1 MKILILGSK
10 GMLAFKLI
18 DVFKGN
24 ELVKWDL
31 PELDITK
38 KEDVI
43 NKIADL
49 KPELVINA
57 AAYTDVDGC
66 ETNKE
71 LAMNV
76 NGNAVGYIAE
86 ACSKINVP
94 LVHISTDY
102 VFDGK
107 KASGYAEEDKKNP
120 INVYGQS
127 KSLGEELLMKNTKKF
142 FLIRT
147 EWLYGPNG
155 KNFVDTIIRLASEKP
170 ELNVV
175 TDQVGSP
182 TYTGDL
188 AKKINEIAKKGVFG
202 IYHVTNSGSCSWF
215 DFAKKILEIKKIKTP
230 VKPTTSLEFKRPA
243 TRPAYSVLI
252 NKNLEKQGISK
263 MRQWQEALKYYL
275 EAEKNG

>member
-1 MKILILGSK
+1 MRILLLGSK
-10 GMLAFKLI
+10 GMLAYKLI
-18 DVFKGN
+18 DAFKEN
-24 ELVKWDL
+24 DLVKWDL

-38 KEDVI
+38 REDVT
-43 NKIADL
+43 NKITKL
-49 KPELVINA
+49 NPELVINA

-71 LAMNV
+71 LALNV

-86 ACSKINVP
+86 ACNKINAP

-107 KASGYAEEDKKNP
+107 KSSGYSEECKKNP
-120 INVYGQS
+120 INAYGQS
-127 KSLGEELLMKNTKKF
+127 KALGEDLLMKNTKKF

-147 EWLYGPNG
+147 AWLYGPHG

-175 TDQVGSP
+175 MDQVGSP

-188 AKKINEIAKKGVFG
+188 AKEIKEIVEKGITG

-215 DFAKKILEIKKIKTP
+215 EFAKKILEISKIKKP
-230 VKPTTSLEFKRPA
+230 VKPTTSIEFKRPA
-243 TRPAYSVLI
+243 KRPAYSILV
-252 NKNLEKQGISK
+252 NKNLEKCGIAK
-263 MRQWQEALKYYL
+263 MRPWQDALKYYL

>member
-1 MKILILGSK
+1 MKTLILGSK

-18 DVFKGN
+18 KAFEEHEMIK
-24 ELVKWDL
+24 LDL

-38 KEDVI
+38 REDVL
-43 NKIADL
+43 NKITEL
-49 KPELVINA
+49 MPELVINA

-66 ETNKE
+66 ETKKD

-86 ACSKINVP
+86 ACNKINVP

-102 VFDGK
+102 VFDGNRS
-107 KASGYAEEDKKNP
+107 SGYVEEDERNP

-127 KSLGEELLMKNTKKF
+127 KALGEDLLIKNTKKF

-147 EWLYGPNG
+147 AWLYGPNG
-155 KNFVDTIIRLASEKP
+155 KNFVDTITRLASEKP
-170 ELNVV
+170 ELSVV
-175 TDQVGSP
+175 TDQIGNP

-188 AKKINEIAKKGVFG
+188 AEKIKEIVEKGIFG

-215 DFAKKILEIKKIKTP
+215 DFAEKILEIKGMRNPIN
-230 VKPTTSLEFKRPA
+230 PTTSSQFKRQA
-243 TRPAYSVLI
+243 KRPAYSILI
-252 NKNLEKQGISK
+252 NRNLEKYGIPK
-263 MRQWQEALKYYL
+263 MRPWQEALKYYL

>member
-1 MKILILGSK
+1 
-10 GMLAFKLI
+10 MLAFKLI
-18 DVFKGN
+18 DVFKGDD
-24 ELVKWDL
+24 LIKWDL

-38 KEDVI
+38 REDVI
-43 NKIADL
+43 KKVADL

-76 NGNAVGYIAE
+76 NGYAVGYIAE
-86 ACSKINVP
+86 ACNKINAP

-107 KASGYAEEDKKNP
+107 KSGGYLEEDKKNP

-127 KSLGEELLMKNTKKF
+127 KALGEDLLMKNTKKF

-147 EWLYGPNG
+147 AWLYGPNG
-155 KNFVDTIIRLASEKP
+155 KNFVDTIVRLASERP
-170 ELNVV
+170 ELSVV
-175 TDQVGSP
+175 TDQIGNP

-188 AKKINEIAKKGVFG
+188 AEKIKEIVEKGIFG

-215 DFAKKILEIKKIKTP
+215 DFAKKILEIKEIRTP
-230 VKPTTSLEFKRPA
+230 IEPTTSSEFKSTA
-243 TRPAYSVLI
+243 KRPAYSILI
-252 NKNLEKQGISK
+252 NRNLEKYGISK
-263 MRQWQEALKYYL
+263 MRPWQDALKYYL